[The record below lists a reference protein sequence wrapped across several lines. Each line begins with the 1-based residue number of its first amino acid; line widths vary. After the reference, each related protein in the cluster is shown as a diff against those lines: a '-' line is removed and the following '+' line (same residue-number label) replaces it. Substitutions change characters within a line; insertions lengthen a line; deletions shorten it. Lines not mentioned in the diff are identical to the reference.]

1 MKRCVVVGCGQRGI
15 NSYIKPIMSGH
26 LSDVAKVV
34 GIYDIVRARADLCSE
49 EYGSIPVYDDFDLML
64 SETSPDFV
72 IVTTIDSKHEEYIIR
87 SLRQGYDVIS
97 EKPMTTSRGAALN
110 IMRAEKESGH
120 KVRVTFNMRYMKPFA
135 DFKRIIM
142 DGAIGEVLHSD
153 LIWFLDRQHGADYFR
168 RWHRYLEN
176 TNSLLIHKSTH
187 HFDVIS
193 WIMGNKIPR
202 SVFAHCFL
210 DVYGKNGEY
219 RAECCHKC
227 EHTDKCPFYF
237 DLSANEF
244 YKKYYLDIEDKSGYY
259 RDGCVFSE
267 DIDIFDRMCL
277 NVSYCDGATLNYS
290 LIAYAPDEGFKI
302 NLFGTKGRAE
312 LTQYYSGPNKNS
324 DLKIKVYDLSGN
336 EITYETSVLQGDHG
350 GADDLLRDDI
360 FRGRSEDPL
369 GQIADSLAGY
379 HSLAI
384 GDMAVMSTRLGKE
397 VFIDELGD

>member
-15 NSYIKPIMSGH
+15 NSYIKPITVGH
-26 LSDVAKVV
+26 LSDVARVV
-34 GIYDIVRARADLCSE
+34 GIYDIVRARAALCSE

-97 EKPMTTSRGAALN
+97 EKPMTTSRGSALN

-135 DFKRIIM
+135 DLKRIIM
-142 DGAIGEVLHSD
+142 DGAIGDVLHSD
-153 LIWFLDRQHGADYFR
+153 LIWFLDRKHGADYFR

-227 EHTDKCPFYF
+227 EHTEKCPFYF
-237 DLSANEF
+237 DLSAKEF
-244 YKKYYLDIEDKSGYY
+244 NKKYYLDIEDESGYY

-267 DIDIFDRMCL
+267 DIDIFDRMSL
-277 NVSYCDGATLNYS
+277 NVTYSDGATLNYS

-302 NLFGTKGRAE
+302 NIFGTKGRAE

-384 GDMAVMSTRLGKE
+384 GDMAVTSTKLGKE